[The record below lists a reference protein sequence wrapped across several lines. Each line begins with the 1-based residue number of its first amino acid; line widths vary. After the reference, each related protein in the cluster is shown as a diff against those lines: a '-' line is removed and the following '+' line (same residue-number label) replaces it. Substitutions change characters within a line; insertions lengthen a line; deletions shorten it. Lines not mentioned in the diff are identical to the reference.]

1 MRVSDDEIR
10 SLRAEIL
17 EKIDLTR
24 DLEDE
29 EVYLLIE
36 EYAGRFSR
44 EKLLTLKERGELEQ
58 LLFNSLRKLD
68 VLQELLEDE
77 ECRRILEEKY
87 RIDLAQFYKLNARP
101 AYYE

>member
-77 ECRRILEEKY
+77 
-87 RIDLAQFYKLNARP
+87 A
-101 AYYE
+101 